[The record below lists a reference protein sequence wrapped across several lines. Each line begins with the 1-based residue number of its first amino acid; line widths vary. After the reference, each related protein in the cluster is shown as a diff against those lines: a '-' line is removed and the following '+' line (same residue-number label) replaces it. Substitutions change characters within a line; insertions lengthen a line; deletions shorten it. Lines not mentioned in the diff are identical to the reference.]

1 MGGGAVA
8 SGDFDA
14 LVAAHDQ
21 QGWRGLINNKKA
33 LGLATF
39 ASLGGVLYGYN
50 QGVFG
55 QVQVME
61 EFVCRYYDTVSL
73 DVSRRPAT
81 WLIDLARRRSQ
92 RYQEGNVDC
101 YPWLVKL
108 W

>member
-1 MGGGAVA
+1 MGGGAA
-8 SGDFDA
+8 AGGDFDA
-14 LVAAHDQ
+14 VLAANDQ

-61 EFVCRYYDTVSL
+61 EFACRYRDTVS
-73 DVSRRPAT
+73 VPGQFHIGFAT
-81 WLIDLARRRSQ
+81 DQA
-92 RYQEGNVDC
+92 
-101 YPWLVKL
+101 
-108 W
+108 

>member
-1 MGGGAVA
+1 MGGGAA
-8 SGDFDA
+8 AGGDFDA

-61 EFVCRYYDTVSL
+61 EFVCRYADTVSL
-73 DVSRRPAT
+73 LLRSCRVLVAKIPAWRPAT
-81 WLIDLARRRSQ
+81 KRS
-92 RYQEGNVDC
+92 QEGNVNR
-101 YPWLVKL
+101 YPW
-108 W
+108 

>member
-1 MGGGAVA
+1 MGGGAA
-8 SGDFDA
+8 AAGDFDA

-61 EFVCRYYDTVSL
+61 EFVCRYYDTVSCL
-73 DVSRRPAT
+73 SSEVKSADP
-81 WLIDLARRRSQ
+81 LAWPWCQ
-92 RYQEGNVDC
+92 WYKEGNVDR
-101 YPWLVKL
+101 YSW
-108 W
+108 

>member
-1 MGGGAVA
+1 MGGGAA
-8 SGDFDA
+8 AGGDFDA

-61 EFVCRYYDTVSL
+61 EFVCRYSDTVSYKVL
-73 DVSRRPAT
+73 LNGVRDTKIVAWRAANKRR
-81 WLIDLARRRSQ
+81 
-92 RYQEGNVDC
+92 
-101 YPWLVKL
+101 
-108 W
+108 

>member
-1 MGGGAVA
+1 MGGGAA
-8 SGDFDA
+8 AGGDFDA
-14 LVAAHDQ
+14 LVASHDQ

-61 EFVCRYYDTVSL
+61 EFVCRYQDTVSFPL
-73 DVSRRPAT
+73 S
-81 WLIDLARRRSQ
+81 LSL
-92 RYQEGNVDC
+92 
-101 YPWLVKL
+101 
-108 W
+108 

>member
-14 LVAAHDQ
+14 IVAAHDQ

-61 EFVCRYYDTVSL
+61 EFVCRYSDTVSFTFSYHRVR
-73 DVSRRPAT
+73 DTKIA
-81 WLIDLARRRSQ
+81 ARTAANKRS
-92 RYQEGNVDC
+92 QEGNAYC
-101 YPWLVKL
+101 YSW
-108 W
+108 